1 MNTSISL
8 FFGLMTLQTFGAGCT
23 ALVEVGDDSG
33 DGGGREAGPGDDA
46 DGSGSS
52 ASGGGAGTGG
62 GPSVSTGSGV
72 STGGGPSVSTGS
84 GVSTGGGPSVSTGS
98 GVSTGGGPSVS
109 TGSGVSTG
117 GGPSVSSGVGVGAGG
132 GSPVGASVG
141 VGTGGGP
148 PVSSGPTGGGPGPA
162 TAGAIALLG
171 SQLPD
176 PSGSGSTSSAAGGP
190 SPAPDELYVLI
201 GSEAQ
206 SCTAPQ
212 TAVACG
218 NWRTELIIPPA
229 SQVPGIYPLDGRYL
243 TSSFYQS
250 GPESGNGTCWQAGG
264 TFGPGTLEIVSID
277 ATEVVI
283 RLSGDPTG
291 TGEFDIDGEYT
302 AIRCP

>member
-52 ASGGGAGTGG
+52 ASGGGAGG
-62 GPSVSTGSGV
+62 GV
-72 STGGGPSVSTGS
+72 STGGGPSVSSGV
-84 GVSTGGGPSVSTGS
+84 GVSTGGGPSVSSGV

-109 TGSGVSTG
+109 SGVGVSTG
-117 GGPSVSSGVGVGAGG
+117 GGPSVSSGVGVGTGG
-132 GSPVGASVG
+132 GS
-141 VGTGGGP
+141 

-171 SQLPD
+171 SQLPG
-176 PSGSGSTSSAAGGP
+176 PSGSGSSSSAVGGP

-212 TAVACG
+212 TAVGCG
-218 NWRTELIIPPA
+218 NWRTEFIIPPA

-250 GPESGNGTCWQAGG
+250 GPERGSGTCWQAGG

-291 TGEFDIDGEYT
+291 TGEFDINGEYT
-302 AIRCP
+302 AVRCP